1 MPRLYA
7 QATTR
12 PRFGCVKRQE
22 GRDIKMIEKLTGT
35 ARTKALA
42 TLSGWREVEGRDA
55 ITRKYTFENFSDA
68 FDFMTRIALYAERVD
83 HHPEWF
89 NVYSR
94 VEITLT
100 THDAGGLSK
109 RDVAMA
115 RFIDDLKL

>member
-12 PRFGCVKRQE
+12 PRFDCVKRQE

-42 TLSGWREVEGRDA
+42 TLSGWRDVEGRDA
-55 ITRKYTFENFSDA
+55 ITRKFNFENFSDA
-68 FDFMTRIALYAERVD
+68 FDFMTQIALYAERVD

-100 THDAGGLSK
+100 THDAGGLSQ
-109 RDVAMA
+109 RDIAMA